1 MMYSTELLIQ
11 TLISG
16 VMIGVL
22 YALMALGITFIY
34 SIVRMINWAMGEF
47 YMLGSYI
54 QYVAVAYALGRNY
67 WWLAILI
74 STAGTF
80 LIGYL
85 LEPILIKPM
94 HVRPMERRDDYA
106 TVVTI
111 ALLLMLR
118 SLAVAIGGPYQFRP
132 ETNLPI
138 MWVGPLPMEGARVA
152 ASVFALVALAV
163 FYLVISRTWIGLAL
177 RAMAQNRVAA
187 QTSGVDVFR
196 FDAIAFAIGV
206 ALAGLAGALL
216 APLFLVYPTNGA
228 VTTVKG
234 FEIIVIGGLGS
245 IPGAL
250 IGGVLLGVV
259 ESLGAAFISSP
270 YQNAYGFAAGAA
282 DTAGAPLRP
291 VRRTRTG
298 SVSDVLATAG
308 LTKRYGGL
316 MANDGVAIAL
326 AAGEIRGLIGPN
338 GAGKTTF
345 VNLVTGIERPDE
357 GEILLDGSAITGLGP
372 HRIAAR
378 GLVRSFQV
386 ARVFGNLTVRENL
399 MVPYFASA
407 RTSGTAEAIAR
418 ISELLQLSTLE
429 PLARRPRQIAL
440 RRPTHAAAGLRRI
453 HDSGR
458 EGSCARRAV
467 RRHQSGG
474 QGHVDRADP
483 ARRTAPAPRS

>member
-1 MMYSTELLIQ
+1 MFSAELLTQ

-54 QYVAVAYALGRNY
+54 QYVVVAYALGRDY
-67 WWLAILI
+67 WWLAVIV

-80 LIGYL
+80 LVGYL
-85 LEPILIKPM
+85 LELILIKPM
-94 HVRPMERRDDYA
+94 HARAMERRDDYA

-118 SLAVAIGGPYQFRP
+118 SLAVALGGPYQYRP

-138 MWVGPLPMEGARVA
+138 MWVGPLPMEGARVMA
-152 ASVFALVALAV
+152 FVFALVALAL
-163 FYLVISRTWIGLAL
+163 FYVVISKTWVGLAL
-177 RAMAQNRVAA
+177 RAASQNRVAA
-187 QTSGVDVFR
+187 QTSGVDVFKL
-196 FDAIAFAIGV
+196 DAVAFGIGV

-270 YQNAYGFAAGAA
+270 YQNAYGFA
-282 DTAGAPLRP
+282 L
-291 VRRTRTG
+291 
-298 SVSDVLATAG
+298 VL
-308 LTKRYGGL
+308 
-316 MANDGVAIAL
+316 
-326 AAGEIRGLIGPN
+326 
-338 GAGKTTF
+338 
-345 VNLVTGIERPDE
+345 LV
-357 GEILLDGSAITGLGP
+357 L
-372 HRIAAR
+372 
-378 GLVRSFQV
+378 LVRPYGL
-386 ARVFGNLTVRENL
+386 FGER
-399 MVPYFASA
+399 
-407 RTSGTAEAIAR
+407 
-418 ISELLQLSTLE
+418 
-429 PLARRPRQIAL
+429 
-440 RRPTHAAAGLRRI
+440 
-453 HDSGR
+453 GR
-458 EGSCARRAV
+458 EA
-467 RRHQSGG
+467 
-474 QGHVDRADP
+474 
-483 ARRTAPAPRS
+483 